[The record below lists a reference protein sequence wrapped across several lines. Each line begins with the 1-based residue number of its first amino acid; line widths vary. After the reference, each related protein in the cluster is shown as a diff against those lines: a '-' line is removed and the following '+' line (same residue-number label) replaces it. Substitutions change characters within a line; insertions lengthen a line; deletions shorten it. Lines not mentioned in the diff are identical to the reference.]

1 MNAGVRE
8 AEIMGTLWQDV
19 RYGIRM
25 LAKNRGFTLI
35 AVLTLALGI
44 GANTAIFSV
53 VNAVLLEPLPYK
65 DPGKLVFVWSTMI
78 SQGVDISGS
87 SAPDFR
93 EWRSRNHVFAD
104 MAASYY
110 ANVDLSTQG
119 EEPSRLRAVAMT
131 PGFFP
136 LLGVS
141 PAVGRGFLPEEEQW
155 GKNRVVLLSYAL
167 WQSKFGG
174 DKNILKRT
182 VHLDGQDYSIVGVMP
197 QGMPFFDNL
206 PLVDLFMPLSY
217 APKDEMNTRDNHYLY
232 VVARLKPGV
241 TLPQA
246 RAEMSGVASQVE
258 KEFPVNKGV
267 GAKVMPVREQLVGDV
282 RQALLI
288 LLGAVGF
295 VLLIA
300 CANLANLMLARATTR
315 EQEFAVR
322 AALGASRSRLVRQLL
337 TESLLIAAAGGLGGV
352 LLAIWGM
359 GFLEFLIPTS
369 LPKFHPIGV
378 NTPVLIF
385 TAALSLLTA
394 LFFSLAPI
402 LHASKR
408 DVQSTLREAGRSGA
422 DGKGRRLRSVLVVAE
437 LALAMLLLVGSGL
450 LIATFGALRHT
461 DPGFS
466 SAHVLAM
473 SIPLSPA
480 YFPEG
485 HVDEAIQF
493 CQDLIAQVNALPGVK
508 NSGITTTLP
517 LGFGN
522 GWGKLID
529 VQGHAPPTSLDQ
541 VPVVRFQLSSPG
553 YMPAIG
559 ARLRQGRFFTDQD
572 NQLAPGVAI
581 INEALA
587 HQLFPNENPIGKSIR
602 MTPPLALLSPED
614 RVSEQLA
621 PLRTIVGVIADMKDT
636 AMNQPALST
645 VFAPYFQF
653 HHEGWN
659 PDLVLTVKTSGDPL
673 ALAYSVRELIQK
685 RLPDQ
690 PVSEVSSMDL
700 LVGRSLS
707 GARFSMLLIS
717 IFAGLALVLAAVGIY
732 GVMAYLVVQRT
743 REIGI
748 RLALGAEPKDVLR
761 VVMEQGAKLALA
773 GVAIGIVAAL
783 ALTRLMSSLLY
794 GVKPTD
800 FVTYFSVT
808 TVLVAVAL
816 AACFLPALRASHVDP
831 MVALRH
837 E

>member
-1 MNAGVRE
+1 
-8 AEIMGTLWQDV
+8 MGALWQDV
-19 RYGIRM
+19 HYGIRM

-53 VNAVLLEPLPYK
+53 VNAVLLESLPYK
-65 DPGKLVFVWSTMI
+65 DPGKLVFVWSTMTSRGI
-78 SQGVDISGS
+78 DLSGS

-93 EWRSRNHVFAD
+93 DWRDRNHSFSGI
-104 MAASYY
+104 AASYY
-110 ANVDLSTQG
+110 LNVDLSAPG
-119 EEPSRLRAVAMT
+119 EEPSRLKAVSMT
-131 PGFFP
+131 PSFFP
-136 LLGVS
+136 TLGVNAS
-141 PAVGRGFLPEEEQW
+141 LGRTFLPEEEQW
-155 GKNRVVLLSYAL
+155 GRNRVVLLSYSL
-167 WQSKFGG
+167 WQSKFAG
-174 DKNILKRT
+174 DKNVLGRRI
-182 VHLDGQDYSIVGVMP
+182 HLDGQDYAIVGVMP
-197 QGMPFFDNL
+197 RGMPFLDNL
-206 PLVDLFMPLSY
+206 PTVDLFVPLSY

-241 TLPQA
+241 TLAQA
-246 RAEMSGVASQVE
+246 QQEMSGIAVEVANE
-258 KEFPVNKGV
+258 YPINKGI
-267 GAKVMPVREQLVGDV
+267 GARVMPVREQLVGDV

-337 TESLLIAAAGGLGGV
+337 TESLLIAFWGGLGGI

-359 GFLEFLIPTS
+359 SFLEAFMPSS
-369 LPKFHPIGV
+369 LPKFRPIGV

-408 DVQSTLREAGRSGA
+408 DVQSTLRDGGRSVA
-422 DGKGRRLRSVLVVAE
+422 DGRGRRRLRSVLVVAE

-466 SAHVLAM
+466 SAHVLTM
-473 SIPLSPA
+473 NVPLSPA
-480 YFPEG
+480 YFPDD
-485 HVDEAIQF
+485 HHDQAIQF
-493 CQDLIAQVNALPGVK
+493 FQDLVAQVDALPGVK
-508 NSGITTTLP
+508 NSGVTTTLP
-517 LGFGN
+517 LGFGS
-522 GWGKLID
+522 GWGKNID
-529 VQGHAPPTSLDQ
+529 VQGHPPATSLDQ
-541 VPVVRFQLSSPG
+541 VPIVRFQLSSPG

-559 ARLRQGRFFTDQD
+559 ARLRAGRFFTDRD
-572 NQLAPGVAI
+572 NQQAPGVAI

-587 HQLFPNENPIGKSIR
+587 RQLFPNENPVGKSIR
-602 MTPPLALLSPED
+602 MSPPWALLPPEG
-614 RVSEQLA
+614 RTPEHAA

-645 VFAPYFQF
+645 VFAPYFQYRN
-653 HHEGWN
+653 EGWAS
-659 PDLVLTVKTSGDPL
+659 DFALTVRTSGDPL
-673 ALAYSVRELIQK
+673 TLAKSVRDLIQQ

-690 PVSEVSSMDL
+690 PVSEVASMDDL
-700 LVGRSLS
+700 LGRSLS

-717 IFAGLALVLAAVGIY
+717 IFAGLALVLAAIGIY
-732 GVMAYLVVQRT
+732 GVMAYVVAQRT

-773 GVAIGIVAAL
+773 GVAIGIIAAL
-783 ALTRLMSSLLY
+783 GLTRLMSSLLY
-794 GVKPTD
+794 GVKSTD
-800 FVTYFSVT
+800 LTTYVSVT
-808 TVLVAVAL
+808 GVLLFVAL
-816 AACFLPALRASHVDP
+816 AACFLPARRASHVDP

>member
-1 MNAGVRE
+1 
-8 AEIMGTLWQDV
+8 MGTFWQDV

-25 LAKNRGFTLI
+25 LAKNRGFAII

-65 DPGKLVFVWSTMI
+65 DSGKLVFIWSTMI
-78 SQGVDISGS
+78 SQGIDISGS

-93 EWRSRNHVFAD
+93 EWRSRNRVFTD

-110 ANVDLSTQG
+110 ANVDLSARG
-119 EEPSRLRAVAMT
+119 DEPARLRAVAMT

-136 LLGVS
+136 LLGVN
-141 PAVGRGFLPEEEQW
+141 PAVGRGFLPEEGQW

-167 WQSKFGG
+167 WQSKFGA

-197 QGMPFFDNL
+197 RGMPFFDNL

-217 APKDEMNTRDNHYLY
+217 APKDDMNTRDNHYLY

-246 RAEMSGVASQVE
+246 QAEMSGVASEVE

-267 GAKVMPVREQLVGDV
+267 GAKVKPVREQLVGDV

-337 TESLLIAAAGGLGGV
+337 TENLLIAAAGGLGGI

-359 GFLEFLIPTS
+359 EFLESLIPTS
-369 LPKFHPIGV
+369 LPRFHPIGV
-378 NTPVLIF
+378 NAPVLIF

-402 LHASKR
+402 LHSSKR
-408 DVQSTLREAGRSGA
+408 DVQSTLREAGRSGM

-466 SAHVLAM
+466 SAHVLTM

-480 YFPEG
+480 YFPDG

-493 CQDLIAQVNALPGVK
+493 CQDLIVQVNALPGVK
-508 NSGITTTLP
+508 NSGVTTTLP

-529 VQGHAPPTSLDQ
+529 VQGHAPATSLDK

-572 NQLAPGVAI
+572 NQQAPGVAI

-587 HQLFPNENPIGKSIR
+587 RQLFPNENPIGKSIR
-602 MTPPLALLSPED
+602 MTPPLALLSAEY
-614 RVSEQLA
+614 RVSEDLA

-659 PDLVLTVKTSGDPL
+659 SDLVLTVKTAGDPL
-673 ALAYSVRELIQK
+673 ALAKTVRELIQK

-717 IFAGLALVLAAVGIY
+717 IFAGLALALAAVGIY
-732 GVMAYLVVQRT
+732 GVMAYLVAQRT

-783 ALTRLMSSLLY
+783 GLTRLMSSLLY

-800 FVTYFSVT
+800 FLTYLSVT
-808 TVLVAVAL
+808 AVLVLVAL